1 MGKYFPLLAVLA
13 VGYWYWQGPYQEGRP
28 SSLEQQLQEN
38 AKTMKRCMRREAS
51 MTAAAG
57 MAGAATGSGD
67 PEALCAQ
74 EHNLYL
80 LEGEWHSRDAD

>member
-80 LEGEWHSRDAD
+80 LDGEWHSRDAD